1 MVPLR
6 VTANYGDV
14 NLKPTYLTFI
24 PPILEPL
31 KPKNASDGWSVS
43 WYKNSRAGVWNWL
56 SEKSLRIKV
65 SSLEAWGWQMFCVR
79 ENGANIFYRS
89 ANYKL
94 INVTIIQLFVLSKI
108 PNLTKIKM
116 VCLGVSLCRVLKSYQ
131 CRQVKLFK
139 NIRLQW
145 RRVY

>member
-1 MVPLR
+1 
-6 VTANYGDV
+6 
-14 NLKPTYLTFI
+14 
-24 PPILEPL
+24 
-31 KPKNASDGWSVS
+31 
-43 WYKNSRAGVWNWL
+43 
-56 SEKSLRIKV
+56 
-65 SSLEAWGWQMFCVR
+65 MFCAR

-116 VCLGVSLCRVLKSYQ
+116 VCLVCLGVSLCRVLKSYQ

-139 NIRLQW
+139 NIRLSASDLLALTVALA
-145 RRVY
+145 RILALKR